1 MHYQITEE
9 EFNCLDAVRGQIAVM
24 AGMLSMMN
32 SDLSCLRSTDLHDA
46 IEVQRSTLQTLLQSL
61 EKRGVMR
68 GNAGDAP
75 QAQPGI
81 SPALLVAAMRAASG
95 EEVGQEV
102 LKDINAQLCDG
113 ALQGVGYGDAL
124 RAYYAALGRQGYA
137 VETRV
142 QSGTAET
149 TFERQ
154 RPRLPVQA
162 PKRKRSSLEVA

>member
-46 IEVQRSTLQTLLQSL
+46 IEAQRSTLQTLLQSL

-102 LKDINAQLCDG
+102 LKDINDQLCDR
-113 ALQGVGYGDAL
+113 AMQDRGYGEAL
-124 RAYYAALGRQGYA
+124 RAYYAALGRKGYA
-137 VETRV
+137 VETRIHR
-142 QSGTAET
+142 GAAET
-149 TFERQ
+149 TFQRQ
-154 RPRLPVQA
+154 RMPVQA
-162 PKRKRSSLEVA
+162 PRRKRNNLVAA